1 LERLA
6 RLWVNHREGDPLMAE
21 ADTKNLSDAHTRQ
34 PSLKGRK
41 AVITGGTT
49 GIGRAIGVLLASEGV
64 EVFTCG
70 RDERHLA
77 DGLARMNEVGKA
89 SGISVDLA
97 EKEGLDRFF
106 AEAEKTLGSYDIAVI
121 NAAVPIEGVTN
132 HGEDEVR
139 YAVAVDYVAYVMSA
153 YKAARH
159 LKDKGDIILIGSMSA
174 HSLEGSSSVY
184 AGMKKGIQGFAQ
196 ALHEELGAK
205 GIKVGLVEP
214 GLTGADFQYPDIPA
228 DKQREMINQDKMLRA
243 EDIAVAVHFMLS
255 QPRRAVVMQLA
266 MTERVSDE

>member
-1 LERLA
+1 
-6 RLWVNHREGDPLMAE
+6 MAE
-21 ADTKNLSDAHTRQ
+21 ADPTNLSDAHTEM

-49 GIGRAIGVLLASEGV
+49 GIGRAIAVLLASEGV
-64 EVFTCG
+64 EVFICG

-77 DGLARMNEVGKA
+77 DALKRIGEVGKGD
-89 SGISVDLA
+89 GISVDLA
-97 EKEGLDRFF
+97 ERAGLERFF
-106 AEAEKTLGSYDIAVI
+106 AEAEKKLGSYDIAVI
-121 NAAVPIEGVTN
+121 NAAVPVEALTN
-132 HGEDEVR
+132 TGEDEAW
-139 YAVAVDYVAYVMSA
+139 YAVATDFTAYVMSA
-153 YKAARH
+153 YKAAAH
-159 LKDKGDIILIGSMSA
+159 MKDKGNLILIGSMSA
-174 HSLEGSSSVY
+174 HSLEGSSSIY
-184 AGMKKGIQGFAQ
+184 AGMKKGIQGFAE
-196 ALHEELGAK
+196 ALHKELGKK

-243 EDIAVAVHFMLS
+243 EDIAVAVHFMLT